1 MTTQE
6 FLDWVQECYR
16 LTNRT
21 SSVKKAAELM
31 RVREITVWQWLRGT
45 RQPDSSKI
53 LLMRYIVAYGPLD
66 EDSGD

>member
-1 MTTQE
+1 MNPQE
-6 FLDWVQECYR
+6 FVDWVQERYC

-21 SSVKKAAELM
+21 SSVKKAAELI

-53 LLMRYIVAYGPLD
+53 LLMCYIVAYGPLN

>member
-16 LTNRT
+16 LANRT
-21 SSVKKAAELM
+21 SAVKKAAELM

-53 LLMRYIVAYGPLD
+53 LLMCYIVAYGPLD
-66 EDSGD
+66 DDSGD